1 MKNEDLATVIGLI
14 AGRAEALAEGNE
26 PMAREYQRLI
36 GKMNVDLDK
45 RFPTDPATANA
56 ALVMFRKT
64 FDPKLVASAKRVEVW
79 GTLNQAEGTDFTL
92 HVLIGADGRVVSH
105 RKVDG
110 Y

>member
-1 MKNEDLATVIGLI
+1 MKNKDLATVIGLI
-14 AGRAEALAEGNE
+14 TGRAEALADGNA

-36 GKMNVDLDK
+36 GKMNVSLDM
-45 RFPTDPATANA
+45 PDVDPQTANA
-56 ALVMFRKT
+56 ALVTFKST
-64 FDPKLVASAKRVEVW
+64 FDPKQVARAKRVEVW

-105 RKVDG
+105 RKVNG